1 MDQYYQLAF
10 DPEVHEGLRLA
21 LGYLWE
27 RVSLVSVLYGAAGI
41 SICLCVPL
49 VYLVVSKLWEE
60 CGLCGLC
67 GVMIVT
73 MVALYQ
79 RALLIYMVVNYP
91 ICYFIVLDCF
101 IVPFLLWCLEDIC
114 SPLQYIEKYYYF
126 ARGWVFTFL
135 ALIMLCLNILLLD
148 LHSYCLHYETIDV
161 TLWSL
166 YAKLFFLLT
175 NYSYVILVLL
185 SISLFMLAFLSLLAT
200 MFSNYVTKFRH
211 SYNDKRQSRL
221 LISILCTW
229 CGSNLI
235 VALVPGYLDVDVF
248 ISCEI
253 FLRRY
258 FLLGPTLMLVSVPLS
273 YCCGFQFCWYH
284 SRLKDAPTPYGL
296 LRRDRHEQAPTPCGL
311 LFLFLI
317 LLLFTVVFTV
327 LVHGPTTPHCH
338 EEDKSLF
345 FSQKHPVCASP
356 SGVDLDPSAPESSLP
371 STLLP
376 PTSPPELTTVSPS
389 QATSATKKCL
399 NIDRDSK
406 DSIKMSYLS
415 VLHYLDR
422 EDKEH
427 TLKIIKRIAAD
438 WEELALILG
447 SDPKLIVSSYSGGK
461 DIALRCCRDVLSE
474 WFENNGA
481 DSYPLSWNGLI
492 KVIRDMELIRVA
504 AEIETALQCVI
515 TD

>member
-1 MDQYYQLAF
+1 MDQLAF
-10 DPEVHEGLRLA
+10 DPEVHKGLRLA

-27 RVSLVSVLYGAAGI
+27 RVSLVSVLYAAAGL

-49 VYLVVSKLWEE
+49 VYLVVSGLWEE

-67 GVMIVT
+67 PVAGGVIVM
-73 MVALYQ
+73 MVAIYY
-79 RALLIYMVVNYP
+79 RAFLIYLVVNYP
-91 ICYFIVLDCF
+91 ICYLIFLDCF
-101 IVPFLLWCLEDIC
+101 IIVPFGFLLLLCLVDIC
-114 SPLQYIEKYYYF
+114 TPLKFIEKYYYF

-135 ALIMLCLNILLLD
+135 VLIILCLNVLLLD
-148 LHSYCLHYETIDV
+148 LHSYCLYYETIEV
-161 TLWSL
+161 SMWSL

-175 NYSYVILVLL
+175 NYSCIILVLL
-185 SISLFMLAFLSLLAT
+185 SVSLFMLAFLSLLAT
-200 MFSNYVTKFRH
+200 MFTNCITNLSPQYDDGQREFL
-211 SYNDKRQSRL
+211 L
-221 LISILCTW
+221 LISILCIW
-229 CGSNLI
+229 CGCNLI
-235 VALVPGYLDVDVF
+235 VSPVPGYLDVDVF
-248 ISCEI
+248 VSWEM
-253 FLRRY
+253 FLGRY
-258 FLLGPTLMLVSVPLS
+258 FFLVPTLMLVSVFMS
-273 YCCGFQFCWYH
+273 YYCGFQFCWCH
-284 SRLKDAPTPYGL
+284 SRSN
-296 LRRDRHEQAPTPCGL
+296 RHKQAPTPGGL
-311 LFLFLI
+311 LFLFLSF
-317 LLLFTVVFTV
+317 LLFTVMFTI
-327 LVHGPTTPHCH
+327 LVHGPAMPHHH
-338 EEDKSLF
+338 EEDKSLL
-345 FSQKHPVCASP
+345 FSQKHPLYGSP
-356 SGVDLDPSAPESSLP
+356 SGLNLDPSASESSLP

-376 PTSPPELTTVSPS
+376 TSSPDPTTVSPS
-389 QATSATKKCL
+389 QAMSKCL

-415 VLHYLDR
+415 VLHYLDQ

-481 DSYPLSWNGLI
+481 DGYPLSWNGLI
-492 KVIRDMELIRVA
+492 KVIRDMELSRMA